1 MSPVPAME
9 LGTRLDWVNA
19 EPQRLS
25 GHRGRVVLLLF
36 WNMSSVYC
44 HNALSEA
51 GRLQRKYPD
60 ALSVLCIHVPKFSAE
75 QDRRFLSDAVSRLA
89 VQLPVA
95 NDGEWT
101 AWQHY
106 GVQSWPT
113 FVLIDP
119 AGHVTGTFLG
129 DDCLDAVDV
138 AVSLALTR
146 SISTTKPKSLQAR
159 PVPKATAALLNP
171 SGLALHGDL
180 LYVADAGLNRAY
192 ECTLSGVIK
201 RTFGNGL
208 PLFLDGAAEE
218 AAFSRPNGISLD
230 GNYLYI
236 ADTGNHAVRR
246 ISLMSGAVDTLLGQG
261 RPGRTNDAVIR
272 DFHDAQLDNPTALH
286 VHRDS
291 LLVADAGNNSLCSL
305 NLASRAFTRIAGD
318 GSLGFTDGIGARA
331 KMAHP
336 LALSGDR
343 NHLVV
348 VEGTASA
355 LRSVAVPEGRVNT
368 LVGQGLY
375 QYGHADG
382 PRQHALFQFP
392 CAAVVDEERSAV
404 WIADAGNGKIR
415 RFDEMTG
422 QLSTLAIG
430 ETLLRPSA
438 LALDRES
445 LWIADSAL
453 GHLYRYFFA
462 SEYLA
467 RITLQGG

>member
-1 MSPVPAME
+1 MNPVQAPE
-9 LGTRLDWVNA
+9 LSARLDWVNA
-19 EPQRLS
+19 DPQRLS
-25 GHRGRVVLLLF
+25 GHRGRAVLLLF

-44 HNALSEA
+44 HNALYEA

-60 ALSVLCIHVPKFSAE
+60 GLSVLGIHLPKFSAE
-75 QDRRFLSDAVSRLA
+75 QDRRFLLDAINRLA
-89 VQLPVA
+89 IHVPVA

-101 AWQHY
+101 VWQHY
-106 GVQSWPT
+106 AVQSWPT
-113 FVLIDP
+113 FVLIDG
-119 AGHVTGTFLG
+119 AGNIAGSFTG
-129 DDCLDAVDV
+129 DDCQDDLDDAIT
-138 AVSLALTR
+138 LAIAT
-146 SISTTKPKSLQAR
+146 STSMAKPKSLQAK
-159 PVPKATAALLNP
+159 PIPKLQGPLLNP

-180 LYVADAGLNRAY
+180 LYIADTGVNRVY
-192 ECTLSGVIK
+192 ECTLAGVIK

-208 PLFLDGAAEE
+208 PLFLDGSADE
-218 AAFSRPNGISLD
+218 AAFNRPNGISLD
-230 GNYLYI
+230 GNYLYV

-246 ISLMSGAVDTLLGQG
+246 VNRMSGAVDTLLGNG
-261 RPGRTNDAVIR
+261 RPGRTEDSLIG
-272 DFHDAQLDNPTALH
+272 DFHEAPLDNPTALH

-291 LLVADAGNNSLCSL
+291 LVVADAGNNSLCML
-305 NLASRAFTRIAGD
+305 NLSSRAFSRIAGD
-318 GSLGFTDGIGARA
+318 GSLGFTDGIGMRA
-331 KMAHP
+331 KLAHP
-336 LALSGDR
+336 LGLSGDR
-343 NHLVV
+343 NHLVF
-348 VEGTASA
+348 VEGSSSA

-382 PRQHALFQFP
+382 PRQTAMFQHP
-392 CAAVVDEERSAV
+392 CAAIVDEARSAV

-415 RFDEMTG
+415 RYDEMTG

-467 RITLQGG
+467 RITLQAG

>member
-1 MSPVPAME
+1 MTPVPAAE
-9 LGTRLDWVNA
+9 LGGKLDWVNA

-44 HNALSEA
+44 HNALFEA

-60 ALSVLCIHVPKFSAE
+60 ALSALGIHLPKFSAE
-75 QDRRFLSDAVSRLA
+75 QDRRFLSEAVSRLA
-89 VQLPVA
+89 VQMPVA
-95 NDGEWT
+95 NDVEWT
-101 AWQHY
+101 VWQHY
-106 GVQSWPT
+106 AVQSWPT

-119 AGHVTGTFLG
+119 SGHIAGTFAG
-129 DDCLDAVDV
+129 DDCIDALEDAVTV
-138 AVSLALTR
+138 ALTG
-146 SISTTKPKSLQAR
+146 SISTAKPKSLQAK
-159 PVPKATAALLNP
+159 PVPKVPGALLNP

-180 LYVADAGLNRAY
+180 LYVADAGHNRIY
-192 ECTLSGVIK
+192 ECTLSGMVK

-208 PLFLDGAAEE
+208 PLFLDGAADE
-218 AAFSRPNGISLD
+218 AAFNRPNGISLD
-230 GNYLYI
+230 GNYLYV

-246 ISLMSGAVDTLLGQG
+246 VNLMNGAIDTMLGNG
-261 RPGRTNDAVIR
+261 RPGRTLDSVIR
-272 DFHDAQLDNPTALH
+272 DFHDAPLDNPTALH

-291 LLVADAGNNSLCSL
+291 LLVADAGNNGLCML
-305 NLASRAFTRIAGD
+305 NLSSRAFSRVAGD
-318 GSLGFTDGIGARA
+318 GSLGFTDGIGMRA
-331 KMAHP
+331 KLAHP

-348 VEGTASA
+348 VEGCASA
-355 LRSVAVPEGRVNT
+355 LRSVAVPEGRINT

-375 QYGHADG
+375 QFGHADG
-382 PRQHALFQFP
+382 PRQNAMFQHP

-404 WIADAGNGKIR
+404 WVADAGNGRIR